1 MGIQIVMQFSTTAV
15 CTEQTTWI
23 GLCQV
28 PWLNS
33 AIEKKLLKHLEQYIS
48 EALLKS
54 LNSVLASANNNQII
68 TSLAFTEITLGSMPP
83 LITAVTY
90 VDSLK
95 LDEIILDLDMHYAGN
110 PSIVLKANTRVF
122 GGIKI
127 RVITSILPD

>member
-1 MGIQIVMQFSTTAV
+1 
-15 CTEQTTWI
+15 
-23 GLCQV
+23 
-28 PWLNS
+28 
-33 AIEKKLLKHLEQYIS
+33 
-48 EALLKS
+48 
-54 LNSVLASANNNQII
+54 
-68 TSLAFTEITLGSMPP
+68 MPP

-122 GGIKI
+122 GGINI